1 MTAHFDDFEA
11 CVDWILQRVG
21 SHIVMA
27 TPLGLGKPNG
37 LLNALYRRVKA
48 DSGLHLKV
56 YTALSLARPA
66 PAGLYDE
73 VLAALLLYVSDPFAP
88 PVSL

>member
-56 YTALSLARPA
+56 YTALTLARPA
-66 PAGLYDE
+66 PGSPERGAGLA
-73 VLAALLLYVSDPFAP
+73 VPSATSPIR
-88 PVSL
+88 